1 MSRNSIHGY
10 LALLVASFIFIS
22 SVLYKFYIGFIQ
34 FEFLIRDF
42 VIFILIYFI
51 CYKIFRLIED
61 LVEYYKD
68 LF

>member
-1 MSRNSIHGY
+1 MSRNGIHGY
-10 LALLVASFIFIS
+10 LALLVASFIFIF
-22 SVLYKFYIGFIQ
+22 SVLYKFYVGFIQ

-51 CYKIFRLIED
+51 CDKIFRLIED